1 MLHGITKPMTVTKQ
15 LQNNMN
21 KHNIKNLKLPDETYT
36 MLLHSSIRQWNGQ
49 VNNNLQSSVHFTKS
63 IVTEELKAVK
73 DKIYSFDL
81 AF

>member
-36 MLLHSSIRQWNGQ
+36 MLLHSHQLDNEMAKLTIIYRVQYTS
-49 VNNNLQSSVHFTKS
+49 QSPLS
-63 IVTEELKAVK
+63 LKR
-73 DKIYSFDL
+73 
-81 AF
+81 